1 MAANIE
7 DRFRFRVFDNE
18 TKIMHNLSYKPP
30 RTDENIQKELIM
42 QIDVTGVACYTKIK
56 FISNEIIMQCTSLK
70 DKNDKLIYEG
80 DIVLSENDHNKY
92 VISWDN
98 GCFTFRKVNR
108 LYFVGV
114 ATNFEFRADTE
125 GDDYTVIG
133 NIYEN
138 PELI

>member
-7 DRFRFRVFDNE
+7 DRFKFRVFDNE

-42 QIDVTGVACYTKIK
+42 QIDATGVACYTKIK

-80 DIVLSENDHNKY
+80 DIVLSENDNNKY

-98 GCFTFRKVNR
+98 GCFTFRKINCK
-108 LYFVGV
+108 LHFVG
-114 ATNFEFRADTE
+114 AIKAEFRADIG
-125 GDDYTVIG
+125 GDDYTIIG